1 MSVSLILDTSSD
13 IFSISLFENGN
24 VLSTFTQKCCINC
37 SNLILDFII
46 KELDKICIKIGDI
59 DYLGV
64 STGPGS
70 YTGIRVGVSFC
81 LGVCEALKKPL
92 ININLLHAL
101 EFFYHDN
108 NYVVYPVINA
118 KNNNIYTLIDR
129 NVCKI
134 NVKDFKN
141 ILSTRND
148 CLKRKIISSFDFLNS
163 FGVICDNIE
172 NVIIEN
178 KSRIMFKLFD
188 KKVKNNEFCDIYNYN
203 IDYFDS

>member
-1 MSVSLILDTSSD
+1 MSISLILDTSSD

-37 SNLILDFII
+37 SSVIFDFII

-92 ININLLHAL
+92 ININILHAL
-101 EFFYHDN
+101 EFSYRDN

-118 KNNNIYTLIDR
+118 KNNN
-129 NVCKI
+129 
-134 NVKDFKN
+134 
-141 ILSTRND
+141 
-148 CLKRKIISSFDFLNS
+148 
-163 FGVICDNIE
+163 
-172 NVIIEN
+172 
-178 KSRIMFKLFD
+178 
-188 KKVKNNEFCDIYNYN
+188 
-203 IDYFDS
+203 